1 MMNQSDLEFV
11 VSDQREMFS
20 YRSPGIFRQID
31 FDLYLNSEQ
40 IVIVSGIRRCG
51 KSTDRKKR
59 IPEFSEQASQIN
71 SLKFSE

>member
-11 VSDQREMFS
+11 VSDQRDMFLS
-20 YRSPGIFRQID
+20 RPPGVFRQID